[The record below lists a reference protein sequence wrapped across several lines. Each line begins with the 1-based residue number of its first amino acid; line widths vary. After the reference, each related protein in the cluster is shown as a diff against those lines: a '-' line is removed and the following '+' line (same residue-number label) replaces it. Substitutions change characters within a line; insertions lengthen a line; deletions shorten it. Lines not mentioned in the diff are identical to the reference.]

1 MLLLLRIDTV
11 KRKIVTM
18 TSWKPELAA
27 NKPRYLSIAD
37 AIEADL
43 ASGRLKPGGR
53 LPPQRQLAWQLGVT
67 LGTVTRAY
75 QEAERRGLLA
85 GEVGRGSY
93 LRSPEPDIPIIVEP
107 ATDSGVLDMQ
117 VSSPPRVV
125 RKAEF
130 EAGLLE
136 VASAANW
143 QELFDYPPTAG
154 RASQRAA
161 CANWLR
167 PSGVDVAPERVVL
180 AAGAQAALI
189 TCFSTLARP
198 GDRILIEPLS
208 YPTVQPIIR
217 HLGMHLRPVEA
228 DALGVIPESVEQ
240 WARSGEAQLL
250 YLVPTLHN
258 PTTVTL
264 SLERRQAL
272 VEIARRHNLT
282 IIEDDVFRLLADNP
296 PPTLQSLAPERV
308 YHISS
313 LSKTVAPGLRMGML
327 VAPEGAAEAMIRQ
340 QRITGGRAAGITAEL
355 ARIWIETG
363 VATRT
368 LNQIK
373 SELSIRRDVLL
384 EVLDHRQI
392 ACAKG
397 AMFGWL
403 TLPHR
408 WRPTEFAALAQSRGV
423 KVTPGP
429 AFAVDRSAPQQ
440 GVRLCI
446 GPAPSLERLKQGLS
460 IIDRLIDEEPVE
472 HYQAMA

>member
-1 MLLLLRIDTV
+1 MLLLPQIDTV
-11 KRKIVTM
+11 KWKIVTM
-18 TSWKPELAA
+18 TSWKPVLAA
-27 NKPRYLSIAD
+27 DKPRYLSIAD
-37 AIEADL
+37 AIAADL
-43 ASGRLKPGGR
+43 ASGRLKPGDR

-93 LRSPEPDIPIIVEP
+93 LRSPEPDIPIVVEP
-107 ATDSGVLDMQ
+107 ATESGVLDMQ
-117 VSSPPRVV
+117 VSSPPRAIT
-125 RKAEF
+125 RAEF
-130 EAGLLE
+130 EAGLRD
-136 VASAANW
+136 VAAAANW

-167 PSGVDVAPERVVL
+167 PSGVDVTPERMVL
-180 AAGAQAALI
+180 AAGAQGALI

-264 SLERRQAL
+264 SLERRHEL
-272 VEIARRHNLT
+272 VEIARRHKLT
-282 IIEDDVFRLLADNP
+282 IIEDDVFRLLAENP
-296 PPTLQSLAPERV
+296 PATLQSLAPERV

-327 VAPEGAAEAMIRQ
+327 VAPEGAAEAMVRQ
-340 QRITGGRAAGITAEL
+340 QRITGGRAAGMTAEL

-363 VATRT
+363 VANRT
-368 LNQIK
+368 LAHIK
-373 SELSIRRDVLL
+373 RELSVRRDVLL
-384 EVLDHRQI
+384 EVLGHRQI

-403 TLPHR
+403 TLPHH
-408 WRPTEFAALAQSRGV
+408 WRPTEFAALAQSQGV

-429 AFAVDRSAPQQ
+429 AFAVDRSALQQ

-446 GPAPSLERLKQGLS
+446 GPAPSLERLRQGLS

-472 HYQAMA
+472 HYRARA